1 MAGADLVSGALFHV
15 RRALL
20 VLAGAM
26 FLLGSPPSP
35 LAAGATGPQ
44 ADQKIQVKTVVI
56 PVEGMA
62 CVACSAT
69 VKRAL
74 KSIDGVFKVEVS
86 LEKRTAQVTY
96 APDQLSPDRLVA
108 AINKAGYKAG
118 TPKEVE

>member
-1 MAGADLVSGALFHV
+1 MAGANLGSGARLHV

-26 FLLGSPPSP
+26 FLFGSQP
-35 LAAGATGPQ
+35 LTPAAGAAVSQ
-44 ADQKIQVKTVVI
+44 ADQKIQLKTVVI
-56 PVEGMA
+56 PVEGMV

-74 KSIDGVFKVEVS
+74 KSIDGVSKVEVS

-96 APDQLSPDRLVA
+96 APDKLSPDRLVA

>member
-1 MAGADLVSGALFHV
+1 MAGADRVSGARFRV

-26 FLLGSPPSP
+26 FLLGSLP
-35 LAAGATGPQ
+35 LSLPTEAAGPQ

-56 PVEGMA
+56 PVEGMV
-62 CVACSAT
+62 CVACAGT

-74 KSIDGVFKVEVS
+74 KSIDGVSNVEVS

-96 APDQLSPDRLVA
+96 APDKLSPDRLVA
-108 AINKAGYKAG
+108 AINKAGYSAG

>member
-1 MAGADLVSGALFHV
+1 MAGADLVSGAHFHV

-26 FLLGSPPSP
+26 VLLGSLPPE
-35 LAAGATGPQ
+35 LAAGAASLQ
-44 ADQKIQVKTVVI
+44 AGRKIQLKTVVI
-56 PVEGMA
+56 PVEGMV

-74 KSIDGVFKVEVS
+74 KSIDGVSNVEVS

-96 APDQLSPDRLVA
+96 APDKLSPDRLVA
-108 AINKAGYKAG
+108 AINRAGYKAG